1 MGVSP
6 KAVTRR
12 AALILPDTLSV
23 ESWSEIGHEI
33 AIISDASA
41 WWLADWLIYGQRKYP
56 NRYRKAIEDTSLDY
70 QTLRNYAWVA
80 RRFPVSRRRDKL
92 SFQHHAEVAS
102 LPEHEQ
108 DLWLERAQ
116 RFGWS
121 KAMLRREV
129 RRARNANGDADNA
142 VRAQVFK
149 LQIELKQQDL
159 WQAAASR
166 EGYPLDEWVM
176 LVLDRAAGEILAP
189 RDVTATSQAVSQV
202 GTSHDLVPLSQNGV
216 AGVVRPGAETE
227 HGRAR
232 TGAAPAPVPA
242 TNRWASR
249 GPSSETN
256 GHPAAN
262 HPAVA
267 GASSVARAAADGQ
280 AGGGHE

>member
-1 MGVSP
+1 M
-6 KAVTRR
+6 
-12 AALILPDTLSV
+12 
-23 ESWSEIGHEI
+23 ESWFEIGHEI
-33 AIISDASA
+33 AVISDASA

-121 KAMLRREV
+121 KAMLRREI
-129 RRARNANGDADNA
+129 RRARDANGDAGNA

-159 WQAAASR
+159 WQAAASQ

-189 RDVTATSQAVSQV
+189 RDVTATSQV
-202 GTSHDLVPLSQNGV
+202 GTPRDLVSLSQNGV
-216 AGVVRPGAETE
+216 AGVGRPEAESE

-232 TGAAPAPVPA
+232 TGAAPAPVSA

-249 GPSSETN
+249 GLAAGSSETN
-256 GHPAAN
+256 GY
-262 HPAVA
+262 PAVNHSA
-267 GASSVARAAADGQ
+267 VGGAPSVARAAAEGQ